1 LGMKSRIA
9 LAFIFALFL
18 DVADIIAFAW
28 IPVIGDVLDIIG
40 IVILFILVRNPIVLI
55 SASELIPGVDFLPMH
70 TVAVAL
76 SQKNILKK
84 FTKSKRGVA
93 RSEFI
98 LAGVVSMAFL
108 SVYQF
113 ALQDLVL
120 NLVGVENGIGQLF
133 LGNFM
138 VWLFS
143 IAFTFA
149 LLRQIKKKKRQ
160 NYESS

>member
-1 LGMKSRIA
+1 MKGRIA
-9 LAFIFALFL
+9 LAFVFALFL
-18 DVADIIAFAW
+18 DIADIIAFAW

-40 IVILFILVRNPIVLI
+40 IAILFLLVRNPIVLI
-55 SASELIPGVDFLPMH
+55 SAAELIPGVDFLPMH

-76 SQKNILKK
+76 SQKGFLSKLA
-84 FTKSKRGVA
+84 KSKSAVA

-113 ALQDLVL
+113 AIHDFVL
-120 NLVGVENGIGQLF
+120 GLVGTENGVGQLF

-149 LLRQIKKKKRQ
+149 LLRQIKKRKRQ
-160 NYESS
+160 NYENS